1 MFVWLSVHFC
11 VIARSVSDEAI
22 KTLAQAYWI
31 ASLTLAMTRDNSR
44 YVFIRPR
51 DSGGG
56 GPPVGRWRGRGRAT
70 NAAVVRR
77 IVCAV
82 SSLPAMLKDLRSSF
96 LALTLGDSAAPS
108 TTLRVVPL
116 PRFTGAEKE
125 TLALCRPHSYPR
137 KRRAEKRNAL
147 AAPMRPSFAIT
158 TPMQEPKT
166 ARAKRR
172 GERSAE
178 RRIQNVRR
186 ARARRAPACVCGGC
200 APRSSLLAQRLR
212 AGRARLPAHRC
223 GSRQDCDLPTQ
234 LQAMLPGMS
243 ARRALPGRWQTQCR
257 DSTSRRGPSAAGRDT
272 RSRPGTVCET
282 ARRRRIPLRT
292 QDRIRNA
299 PLDERDSSHFV
310 SDYGT
315 VVNDE
320 GTRRRQRAIAPG
332 RRRVLRRRIARPRKA
347 RRRRAQF
354 PRTCRTTH
362 VRLSRPGWQ
371 TT

>member
-22 KTLAQAYWI
+22 KTFAQAYWI

-77 IVCAV
+77 IACAV

-116 PRFTGAEKE
+116 PRFTGAEQE

-137 KRRAEKRNAL
+137 RRRAEKRERLSRRGCVRAL
-147 AAPMRPSFAIT
+147 RPPRQCQEK
-158 TPMQEPKT
+158 PMQEPKA

-178 RRIQNVRR
+178 RRIQQC
-186 ARARRAPACVCGGC
+186 P
-200 APRSSLLAQRLR
+200 PRKGAQSAGLRLR
-212 AGRARLPAHRC
+212 RMRATEFVACATPPR
-223 GSRQDCDLPTQ
+223 G
-234 LQAMLPGMS
+234 
-243 ARRALPGRWQTQCR
+243 AR
-257 DSTSRRGPSAAGRDT
+257 SPSGA
-272 RSRPGTVCET
+272 
-282 ARRRRIPLRT
+282 PLR
-292 QDRIRNA
+292 
-299 PLDERDSSHFV
+299 LSS
-310 SDYGT
+310 G
-315 VVNDE
+315 
-320 GTRRRQRAIAPG
+320 
-332 RRRVLRRRIARPRKA
+332 L
-347 RRRRAQF
+347 
-354 PRTCRTTH
+354 
-362 VRLSRPGWQ
+362 
-371 TT
+371 